1 MQTAFIRTLV
11 SSYFLSRSF
20 KLGANSIQEN
30 IWKEIIYE
38 RLPKKKL
45 LEMVCLYEKKINR
58 NAIKKLKQIKKYHD

>member
-45 LEMVCLYEKKINR
+45 AWDGLFIWEEN
-58 NAIKKLKQIKKYHD
+58 Q